1 MKRNQLRRYV
11 PNSNSFAGAAL
22 AGLLLFSGGHWASAQ
37 NNESSSTTS
46 EKPKDPI
53 AAIRDEGLNHSQV
66 MQTLSYLSDVI
77 GPRLTGS
84 PNLKR
89 ANEWTRDTMTSW
101 GLTNAHLE
109 AWGPFG
115 RGWSLKRYSAQVIEP
130 QQIALISY
138 PNAWSPGFD
147 QPLLADVVYFD
158 ATNTADMDR
167 FKGKLKGA
175 IVLNGSTREVR
186 PRFES
191 MALRMNE
198 TNLLQLANAGV
209 STAPLGPGGAPIP
222 AGQGRFGGGG
232 ARRGGTNALAGG
244 PGASGRGGPGGP
256 GGPGGRFRGGFGLGA
271 RALSFLAREG
281 AAVVVSPSSQGDG
294 GTFFVAAAT
303 VPTDSTGPGSF
314 TNNPRAW
321 STNAPEMPPQITV
334 ASEDYNRMVRMIQQG
349 EKLKMAVDLQV
360 RYHNDDPMAYNTI
373 AEIPGTD
380 LKDEI
385 VMIGAHMD
393 SWHSGTGATDN
404 GAGCAATMEAVRILT
419 ALHLQPRRTIRIG
432 LWSGEE
438 EGLMGSRAYVAK
450 HFGYYTNT
458 TTVAAIRTP
467 KDEADDSPAAAAAS
481 TNNAPTR
488 KLVKHHEYDKMAAY
502 FNLDNGAGKIRGV
515 YMQGNE
521 AVRPIFRR
529 WLQPFSDLGADTLT
543 LSNTGGTDHQSFDG
557 IGLPGFQFIQDPLD
571 YWSRTHHSNED
582 VYDRAPAEDMK
593 QSAVILAAFIYNAAN
608 ADEKLPHKPQESTT
622 RPFTLGAADR

>member
-1 MKRNQLRRYV
+1 MNRNQLRRSV
-11 PNSNSFAGAAL
+11 PNSHILAGATA
-22 AGLLLFSGGHWASAQ
+22 ACLLLLGGGFCANAQ
-37 NNESSSTTS
+37 TNESSATNS
-46 EKPKDPI
+46 EKPRDPI
-53 AAIRDEGLNHSQV
+53 AAIREEGLDHSQV

-130 QQIALISY
+130 QDIPLISC

-147 QPLLADVVYFD
+147 QPLVADVVYFD

-175 IVLNGSTREVR
+175 IVLNGAAREVR
-186 PRFES
+186 PRFEPLS
-191 MALRMNE
+191 LRMNE

-209 STAPLGPGGAPIP
+209 STAPLGSGGPPVP
-222 AGQGRFGGGG
+222 AGQRLAGI
-232 ARRGGTNALAGG
+232 ARRGATNSAAGG
-244 PGASGRGGPGGP
+244 PGAFGR
-256 GGPGGRFRGGFGLGA
+256 GGPGGRFRGGFGGLGG

-281 AAVVVSPSSQGDG
+281 AALVVTPSSQGDG
-294 GTFFVAAAT
+294 GTFFVAAAS
-303 VPTDSTGPGSF
+303 VPTDASGPGSF

-321 STNAPEMPPQITV
+321 STNAPSIPPQITV

-360 RYHNDDPMAYNTI
+360 RFHNDDVMAYNTI
-373 AEIPGTD
+373 AEIPGSD

-432 LWSGEE
+432 LWTGEE
-438 EGLMGSRAYVAK
+438 QGLMGSRAYVAK
-450 HFGYYTNT
+450 HFGYYTNVTAT
-458 TTVAAIRTP
+458 TTLRTP
-467 KDEADDSPAAAAAS
+467 KDEADEAPSSTGSS

-488 KLVKHHEYDKMAAY
+488 KLVKHHEYEKLAAY

-557 IGLPGFQFIQDPLD
+557 IGLPGFQFIQDPLE

-582 VYDRAPAEDMK
+582 VYDRAPSDDMK
-593 QSAVILAAFIYNAAN
+593 QASIILAAFIFNAAN
-608 ADEKLPHKPQESTT
+608 ADEKLPRKPQEPAP
-622 RPFTLGAADR
+622 RPFNLGAAER